1 MNTNEKLQRLLEMQ
15 EHPERYTDDE
25 LRQLMADEEYRQ
37 LYEQMVRAT
46 DAMYAEKHQANN
58 GDRSWKTALN
68 HGSVISKIAAMFIGL
83 LMLSGIAYAA
93 VQMVRQT
100 QQQVQTE
107 TTTSVAGS
115 SQSAIDTRIDEDGSA
130 QNKPLLYEDA
140 ELATILSDIATF
152 HQLEAVYKNE
162 ECKHIRL
169 YFTWD
174 RRSSIDDIISTFN
187 KFERIHITRDNKKL
201 IVE

>member
-1 MNTNEKLQRLLEMQ
+1 MNTNEKLLRLLEMQ

-25 LRQLMADEEYRQ
+25 LCQLMADEEYRQ

-58 GDRSWKTALN
+58 GDRSWKSALN

-115 SQSAIDTRIDEDGSA
+115 SQSAHDTRIDEDDSA

-140 ELATILSDIATF
+140 ELAKILSDIATF
-152 HQLEAVYKNE
+152 HQLEPVYKNE

-174 RRSSIDDIISTFN
+174 RRSSIDDIINTFN

>member
-1 MNTNEKLQRLLEMQ
+1 MNTNEKLLRLLEMQ

-58 GDRSWKTALN
+58 GDRSWKSALN

-115 SQSAIDTRIDEDGSA
+115 SQSAHDTRIDEDDLA

-152 HQLEAVYKNE
+152 HQLEPVYKNE

>member
-58 GDRSWKTALN
+58 GDRSWKSALN

-107 TTTSVAGS
+107 TTISVAGS
-115 SQSAIDTRIDEDGSA
+115 SQSAHDTRIDEDDSA

-152 HQLEAVYKNE
+152 HPLEPVYKNE

-174 RRSSIDDIISTFN
+174 RRSSIDDIINTFN

>member
-37 LYEQMVRAT
+37 LYEQMVWAT
-46 DAMYAEKHQANN
+46 DAMYAENHQANN
-58 GDRSWKTALN
+58 GDGSWKSAQN
-68 HGSVISKIAAMFIGL
+68 HRSVIFKIAAMFIGL

-100 QQQVQTE
+100 QQQVKTE
-107 TTTSVAGS
+107 TTASVAGS
-115 SQSAIDTRIDEDGSA
+115 SQSAHDTRIDEDDSA

-140 ELATILSDIATF
+140 ELGTILSDIAAF
-152 HQLEAVYKNE
+152 HQLEPVYKNE

-174 RRSSIDDIISTFN
+174 RRSSIDDIINTFN

>member
-1 MNTNEKLQRLLEMQ
+1 MNTNEKLLRLLEMQ

-46 DAMYAEKHQANN
+46 DAMYAEKHQAN
-58 GDRSWKTALN
+58 
-68 HGSVISKIAAMFIGL
+68 AAMFIGL

-115 SQSAIDTRIDEDGSA
+115 SQSALDTRIDEDGSA
-130 QNKPLLYEDA
+130 QNKPILYEDA

-152 HQLEAVYKNE
+152 HQLEPVYKNE

-174 RRSSIDDIISTFN
+174 RRSSIDDIINTFN

>member
-1 MNTNEKLQRLLEMQ
+1 MIDNEPTIENLPIEVGQTPAYSDTTKAFLDSF
-15 EHPERYTDDE
+15 DDE
-25 LRQLMADEEYRQ
+25 HSGMVLQDVVTYFN
-37 LYEQMVRAT
+37 EQWM
-46 DAMYAEKHQANN
+46 DISAN
-58 GDRSWKTALN
+58 
-68 HGSVISKIAAMFIGL
+68 IAAMFIGL

-115 SQSAIDTRIDEDGSA
+115 SQSAHDTRIDEDDSA

-152 HQLEAVYKNE
+152 HQLEPVYKNE

-174 RRSSIDDIISTFN
+174 RRSSIDDIINTFN

>member
-1 MNTNEKLQRLLEMQ
+1 MNTNEKLLRLLEMQ

-37 LYEQMVRAT
+37 LYEQMVLAT

-58 GDRSWKTALN
+58 GDRSWKSALN

-115 SQSAIDTRIDEDGSA
+115 SQSAIDTRIDEDDSA

-152 HQLEAVYKNE
+152 HHLEPVYKNE

-174 RRSSIDDIISTFN
+174 RRSSIDDIINTFN